1 MTPGP
6 VQGPSGA
13 PHERSARTATLP
25 EDAGLRLERRGEVA
39 LLWIEPRGRA
49 VPVLDAAMLEVLP
62 GILDR
67 LDADEGVVGAVLA
80 GGTPGTFLAGADV
93 ESFLHYR
100 EPAEVVAEIHR
111 GNALLERIE
120 RWRKPLVLAV
130 DGACLGGGTELALAA
145 RYVLAS
151 SGPRTRF
158 GLPEV
163 RLGLLPGLGGMARLP
178 ERVGLLT
185 ALDLVLTG
193 KSVYARAARRSGL
206 AHATVPPEGLIDAAL
221 RVARELAAG
230 VRVPRVPPR
239 PWSKRVLEAPLARDL
254 AFRRAVR
261 TAHERTHGNYPAPDR
276 IVEVLRVWAERG
288 RDAALAASAE
298 AFAALLFTPEARA
311 LIHLFF
317 AQTAAKKNP
326 WKDLA
331 RPVRKVAVLGAGAM
345 GAGIAQVTA
354 EAGVGVLLKD
364 RDTTFALRGKGTVW
378 QGVDGRVGKG
388 LSAFERDRVVERVV
402 AVGDY
407 AALAQADLTI
417 EAVFED
423 PAVKQ
428 EVLAEVERVTA
439 PGHVF
444 ASNTSAIPIAR
455 IAERAARPE
464 AVLGMHYF
472 SPVPKMPLLEV
483 VVTERTAEWA
493 VATAVEVGRA
503 QGKTVIVVGDGP
515 GFYTTRTLGVYVA
528 EAMLALRQGA
538 DPVDLEQ
545 AMVRFGFPLGPL
557 AMLDDVGI
565 DVGAKIQVVLADA
578 LRARGMEP
586 DPASEAL
593 VAAGYVGRKAGRG
606 FYRYD
611 DGKRAP
617 VVDPE
622 AMRVAGFLTVAAA
635 AGPVFADRL
644 REPVESGPALAERLT
659 LALVREAISCLE
671 EGILRSASDGDLGAV
686 FGFGF
691 PPFRGGPFFLVDQRG
706 AGTVVEGLRS
716 LADRHGDRFT
726 PPASLVRM
734 AEEGGRYY
742 A

>member
-1 MTPGP
+1 MTDVPRRE
-6 VQGPSGA
+6 PSGA
-13 PHERSARTATLP
+13 QQEPSAGTATRL
-25 EDAGLRLERRGEVA
+25 EEAGLRLERRRDVA
-39 LLWIEPRGRA
+39 LLWIDPRGRS
-49 VPVLDAAMLEVLP
+49 VPVLDGAMLEVLP
-62 GILDR
+62 GILDA

-80 GGTPGTFLAGADV
+80 SATTGTFLAGADV
-93 ESFLHYR
+93 ESFLRYR
-100 EPAEVVAEIHR
+100 EPAEVVAEIR
-111 GNALLERIE
+111 RANALLDRIE
-120 RWRKPLVLAV
+120 RWRKPLVVAV

-151 SGPRTRF
+151 SGSRTRF

-178 ERVGLLT
+178 ERVGLVT

-193 KSVYARAARRSGL
+193 KNVYARAARSSGL
-206 AHATVPPEGLIDAAL
+206 AHATVHPEGLIDAAL
-221 RVARELAAG
+221 RVTRELAAG
-230 VRVPRVPPR
+230 VRMPRVPR
-239 PWSKRVLEAPLARDL
+239 RSWSARVVEAPLARDL
-254 AFRRAVR
+254 ALRRAAR
-261 TAHERTHGNYPAPDR
+261 TAQERTHGNYPAPAR

-288 RDAALAASAE
+288 RDAALEASAE

-326 WKDLA
+326 WKDVA
-331 RPVRKVAVLGAGAM
+331 RPVRKVAVLGAGLM

-378 QGVDGRVGKG
+378 QGVDARVGKG

-402 AVGDY
+402 PVGDY
-407 AALAQADLTI
+407 AALAQADVTI

-423 PAVKQ
+423 PTLKQ
-428 EVLAEVERVTA
+428 AVLAEVERVSA
-439 PGHVF
+439 PGHLF

-483 VVTERTAEWA
+483 VVGERTADWA
-493 VATAVEVGRA
+493 VGTAVEVGRA

-515 GFYTTRTLGVYVA
+515 GFYTTRVLGLYVA

-545 AMVRFGFPLGPL
+545 AMVRYGFPLGPL

-565 DVGAKIQVVLADA
+565 DVSAKIQTVMADA
-578 LRARGMEP
+578 LRARGLEP

-593 VAAGYVGRKAGRG
+593 VAAGYAGRKAGRG
-606 FYRYD
+606 FYRYQG
-611 DGKRAP
+611 GKRAR
-617 VVDPE
+617 VVDPD
-622 AMRVAGFLTVAAA
+622 AMRVAGFLTAAA
-635 AGPVFADRL
+635 SAGPVFAARP
-644 REPVESGPALAERLT
+644 RQPVESGPALAERLA

-671 EGILRSASDGDLGAV
+671 EGILRSARDGDLGAV

-706 AGTVVEGLRS
+706 AGSVVERLRS
-716 LADRHGDRFT
+716 LAARHGDRFT
-726 PPASLVRM
+726 PPASLVGM
-734 AEEGGRYY
+734 AEAGGRYY
-742 A
+742 P